1 MKYRVITT
9 AIPLLIIGIT
19 TLGYGVFSDPFNIP
33 FQDFD
38 QMPTSQQAL
47 YQSQNDTA
55 NRIRRGGIT
64 VSALGLITLI
74 TGTFMK
80 ASNPCSTTKQD

>member
-1 MKYRVITT
+1 
-9 AIPLLIIGIT
+9 
-19 TLGYGVFSDPFNIP
+19 
-33 FQDFD
+33 
-38 QMPTSQQAL
+38 MPISQQAL